1 MCILCCAIYCV
12 KICYNIQ
19 RGMNYSAKLVI
30 RKKRN
35 KNYLLM
41 LVEIYSLLIKRSQVM
56 KNLNLIIGNKL
67 KDIRSKRNLS
77 LDEVTKLTGVSK
89 AMLGQIERGQSNPT
103 VSTLWKIATGLK
115 VSFSLFIDEDQE
127 DLKVICQND
136 ISPIIEDNNR
146 MKLYPIFPFDAN
158 KGFEVFTIEL
168 EPGSNHISIPHN
180 DGVEEY
186 IIVTEGQIE
195 ITIDNKKFI
204 LEKGNSI
211 KFMANRPHTYKNIST
226 DKSIFQN
233 IILYFK

>member
-1 MCILCCAIYCV
+1 
-12 KICYNIQ
+12 
-19 RGMNYSAKLVI
+19 
-30 RKKRN
+30 
-35 KNYLLM
+35 
-41 LVEIYSLLIKRSQVM
+41 M

-67 KDIRSKRNLS
+67 KDIRNKRNLS

-115 VSFSLFIDEDQE
+115 VSFSLFIDENQD
-127 DLKVICQND
+127 DLKVIDQND

-146 MKLYPIFPFDAN
+146 MRLYPIFPFDAN
-158 KGFEVFTIEL
+158 KGFEIFTIEL
-168 EPGSNHISIPHN
+168 EPGCNHISTPHN

-195 ITIDNKKFI
+195 ININDKKFI
-204 LEKGNSI
+204 LQKGNSI
-211 KFMANRPHTYKNIST
+211 RFMANKPHSYKNINQDRSV
-226 DKSIFQN
+226 FQN